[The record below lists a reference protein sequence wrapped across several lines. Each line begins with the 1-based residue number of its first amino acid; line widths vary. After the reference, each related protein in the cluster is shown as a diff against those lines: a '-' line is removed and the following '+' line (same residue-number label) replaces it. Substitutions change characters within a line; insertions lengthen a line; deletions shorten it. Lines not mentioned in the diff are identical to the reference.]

1 MSQQHRWWLIPN
13 EHLGHRCPSLTIT
26 SIRSASLTCPS
37 AVCPLTHSSPCVAP
51 EQSRAC
57 DSRLACR
64 QSTHSQIVNPMIQ
77 AQELECSQ
85 PLSAPC
91 FILSALLM
99 GNRCRGTG
107 GHASFT
113 QTNSPPQAC
122 AMRQPVA
129 CGPAETCQ
137 TSWGASPLKSPPT
150 PLTHTRRGVWRTFS
164 TYACSLAQSVC
175 VCVKIRESTAR
186 LERERE
192 RERKLALSSLRAS
205 QMKNWWFGCL

>member
-77 AQELECSQ
+77 AGTRVFPAPVSSLLYTLGSANGEQMQGNGRPCQLHADKQ
-85 PLSAPC
+85 PTTSLCYAPASGLRSC
-91 FILSALLM
+91 RNMSDIL
-99 GNRCRGTG
+99 RGLPFKI
-107 GHASFT
+107 SPYS
-113 QTNSPPQAC
+113 TNPYPKRSMKDIFHLC
-122 AMRQPVA
+122 LHSGSR
-129 CGPAETCQ
+129 
-137 TSWGASPLKSPPT
+137 
-150 PLTHTRRGVWRTFS
+150 
-164 TYACSLAQSVC
+164 QSVC
-175 VCVKIRESTAR
+175 VLVCV
-186 LERERE
+186 
-192 RERKLALSSLRAS
+192 
-205 QMKNWWFGCL
+205 